1 MKSQD
6 IRWLQRFSNYKKAL
20 VQLKRFVDKGLLNEL
35 EDQGLIKSF
44 EYCYELAWNVI
55 KDFYEEQG
63 ETGIQGSKDAFR
75 LALTRGLIT
84 KGQIWMEMIENRKL
98 TVHTYQEDMA
108 AKTAQLIKEKYFPS
122 FIELRDNLESHQ
134 SSQLTIS

>member
-20 VQLKRFVDKGLLNEL
+20 VQLKMFVDKGLINEL
-35 EDQGLIKSF
+35 EEQGLIKSF

-84 KGQIWMEMIENRKL
+84 PGQIWMEMIENRKL

-108 AKTAQLIKEKYFPS
+108 AKTVQLIKEKYFPS

-134 SSQLTIS
+134 SSQLTVS

>member
-20 VQLKRFVDKGLLNEL
+20 VQLKRFVDKGSLNEL
-35 EDQGLIKSF
+35 EEQGLIKSF

-84 KGQIWMEMIENRKL
+84 TGQIWMEMIENRKL

-108 AKTAQLIKEKYFPS
+108 AKTARLIKEKYFPA